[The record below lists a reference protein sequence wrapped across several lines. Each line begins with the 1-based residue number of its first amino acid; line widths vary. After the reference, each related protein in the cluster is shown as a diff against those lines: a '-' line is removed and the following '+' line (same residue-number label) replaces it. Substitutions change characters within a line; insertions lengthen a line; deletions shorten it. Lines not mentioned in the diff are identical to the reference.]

1 MGRKRYWTY
10 ERCYEE
16 ALKYNSRTT
25 FQKGNH
31 SAYTVARLNGWL
43 DDYKWFKKSH
53 TRESKWKDNYDACYQ
68 EALKYKTRWDF
79 AKGCMGAYAVALAN
93 GWLDDYKWFERPVN
107 LYKDKKD
114 NVYAYVFEPLNS
126 IYIGRSVHPITRD
139 KEHRKSTT
147 SSVFKFSQEN
157 NVSIPVMIILENNL
171 TPIEGLEKEDY
182 YVNKYKEE
190 GWVVINRAKTG
201 VNSGSLGGVAKKW
214 TKKKCYQEAL
224 KYKTRWDFG
233 KGSKGAYA
241 VARLNGWL
249 DDYKWFD
256 EPDKTPKKVFQYTLD
271 NKLVATYNG
280 SREAARKVGINQQN
294 ISACC
299 LGKTKK
305 AKGYQ
310 WLYLDGFEKL
320 LIKKMIQNI
329 ANKGIVLRKTA

>member
-43 DDYKWFKKSH
+43 DDYKWF
-53 TRESKWKDNYDACYQ
+53 
-68 EALKYKTRWDF
+68 
-79 AKGCMGAYAVALAN
+79 
-93 GWLDDYKWFERPVN
+93 
-107 LYKDKKD
+107 
-114 NVYAYVFEPLNS
+114 
-126 IYIGRSVHPITRD
+126 
-139 KEHRKSTT
+139 
-147 SSVFKFSQEN
+147 
-157 NVSIPVMIILENNL
+157 
-171 TPIEGLEKEDY
+171 
-182 YVNKYKEE
+182 
-190 GWVVINRAKTG
+190 
-201 VNSGSLGGVAKKW
+201 
-214 TKKKCYQEAL
+214 
-224 KYKTRWDFG
+224 
-233 KGSKGAYA
+233 
-241 VARLNGWL
+241 
-249 DDYKWFD
+249 D

-271 NKLVATYNG
+271 DKLVATYNG